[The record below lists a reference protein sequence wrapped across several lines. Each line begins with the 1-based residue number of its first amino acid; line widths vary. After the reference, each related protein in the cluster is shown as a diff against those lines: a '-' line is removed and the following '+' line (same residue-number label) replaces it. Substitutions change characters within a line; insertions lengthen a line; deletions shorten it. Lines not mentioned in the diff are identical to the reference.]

1 MCESPLGLWKKMGD
15 PDILVQKNK
24 LFWLLL
30 SSKDQ
35 INGCCGPQM
44 TDGLPLE
51 NLGSNLLCHAR
62 SVVWVRV
69 PMSLL
74 GIMSIVHHLNSPP
87 YVNSP
92 PSHCPPYVIGPL
104 SHWCPSHWSPLSLVP
119 NPNPYHNLNP
129 GDDEWDWG
137 QIRQKNETNYAK
149 WGTNETG
156 DYRADPL
163 YYVPTHVTL
172 LLSS

>member
-92 PSHCPPYVIGPL
+92 PSHCPPMSLVPCLIGARLTGP
-104 SHWCPSHWSPLSLVP
+104 PSHWSQTLTLTII
-119 NPNPYHNLNP
+119 LTR
-129 GDDEWDWG
+129 G
-137 QIRQKNETNYAK
+137 T
-149 WGTNETG
+149 TNETG
-156 DYRADPL
+156 DKSDRKMRRIMLNGGPMRQG
-163 YYVPTHVTL
+163 TIERTL
-172 LLSS
+172 STMFRDM